1 MKIMLSKALVLAVIV
16 LFIGA
21 GVVPS
26 ISGIDGFLE
35 ENNDIKILYLNGSY
49 YDMGFQQGT
58 LLKEDIARS
67 YNAWFTSIEQI
78 GVSKND
84 LLDIWNQSK
93 DLIPECYKQ
102 EMHGIADGANITF
115 EDVASIAVVGIGIYT
130 SKQCSFFSVWGNA
143 TNDGK
148 LYHTHSSDWDLN
160 VKDPDTDTYECN
172 RQVVLVRKPDIG
184 YDSVSIALPG
194 CICVEEGM
202 NERKIVI
209 SYTNIIVD
217 DYSKQGVPMG
227 LRQRMVL
234 DNADS
239 YLDAID
245 IMNQN
250 KVCGKNFLI
259 SDGKIPVSVVME
271 QDANNSYVSTWDD
284 DLEKT
289 YPSRVINNT
298 VRRGNF
304 FLNYSI
310 AGLNDNFYKKSTFL
324 RFVLFLLDFKVEY
337 NYYYT
342 LLHFT
347 VLSDEVEK
355 NWGNFDHNLSI
366 NVLRN
371 IYSGKT
377 NLFYGLINKLGG
389 SYRNS
394 WSQISYCPE
403 TGDIILSFAK
413 DGQTAFKQEINRFNF
428 NDLVNNTM

>member
-1 MKIMLSKALVLAVIV
+1 M
-16 LFIGA
+16 
-21 GVVPS
+21 
-26 ISGIDGFLE
+26 
-35 ENNDIKILYLNGSY
+35 
-49 YDMGFQQGT
+49 T
-58 LLKEDIARS
+58 H
-67 YNAWFTSIEQI
+67 
-78 GVSKND
+78 
-84 LLDIWNQSK
+84 LD
-93 DLIPECYKQ
+93 C
-102 EMHGIADGANITF
+102 
-115 EDVASIAVVGIGIYT
+115 
-130 SKQCSFFSVWGNA
+130 
-143 TNDGK
+143 
-148 LYHTHSSDWDLN
+148 
-160 VKDPDTDTYECN
+160 
-172 RQVVLVRKPDIG
+172 
-184 YDSVSIALPG
+184 
-194 CICVEEGM
+194 
-202 NERKIVI
+202 
-209 SYTNIIVD
+209 
-217 DYSKQGVPMG
+217 
-227 LRQRMVL
+227 
-234 DNADS
+234 
-239 YLDAID
+239 
-245 IMNQN
+245 
-250 KVCGKNFLI
+250 
-259 SDGKIPVSVVME
+259 DGKIPVSVVME
-271 QDANNSYVSTWDD
+271 QDANDSYVSTWDD
-284 DLEKT
+284 ELEKT
-289 YPSRVINNT
+289 YPSRVINNA